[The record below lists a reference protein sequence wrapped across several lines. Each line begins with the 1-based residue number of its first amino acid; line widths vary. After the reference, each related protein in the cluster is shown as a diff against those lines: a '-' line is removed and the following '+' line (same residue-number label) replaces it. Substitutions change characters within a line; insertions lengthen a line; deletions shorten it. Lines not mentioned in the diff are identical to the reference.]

1 MLKMNLEENLSKI
14 LIIDYGSQ
22 FTQLIARRIRELGV
36 YSIIISHKK
45 IKLIDITKKKIS
57 GIILSG
63 GPLNVYQSNK
73 VKFDKKI
80 LTLGIPILGI
90 CFGHQVISKELGGKV
105 KKAKHREFGLAK
117 LKKLKNSMLTKN
129 FFTKNKSKTVWMSH
143 SDEVTKLAKGFKVIA
158 KTDNSKFSMIEN
170 LSKKFYGIQF
180 HPEVTHTEKGKII
193 LKNFIFSICKTKRNW
208 SSKNQKKILIQEV
221 QKNVRKSKV
230 ICALSGGVDSSVV
243 AKLIHQAIGKQLTCI
258 FVNTGLLRKNEEVQV
273 IRTFK
278 QKFKIN
284 LIYVDAKK
292 LFLNKLK
299 NVDDPEKKRK
309 IIGMLFI
316 KIFEKYAKKI
326 KNVKFLAQGTLY
338 PDLIESKS
346 VTGSQTSKIKSHHNV
361 GGLPKKMRLKLVEP
375 LRLLFKDEVRK
386 LGLELKLSKKIVLRH
401 PFPGPGLAIRIPGE
415 INENKIKIL
424 KEADE
429 IFINSL
435 REHNLYNKIWQ
446 AYAALLP
453 VKTVG
458 VMGDNRTYEYM
469 CLLRAITSE
478 DGMTADFFNFS
489 KQFMQLVSNK
499 IINNIKGIN
508 RVVYDITSKP
518 PSTIELE

>member
-1 MLKMNLEENLSKI
+1 MSLSGSLNKI
-14 LIIDYGSQ
+14 LIIDFGSQ
-22 FTQLIARRIRELGV
+22 FTQLIARRIREIGV
-36 YSIIISHKK
+36 YSEIISHKK
-45 IKLIDITKKKIS
+45 LNLKIDKKSIK

-63 GPLNVYQSNK
+63 GPLNVYESNK
-73 VKFDKKI
+73 VKFNKDIFNWK
-80 LTLGIPILGI
+80 IPILGI

-105 KKAKHREFGLAK
+105 KKAKNREFGLAK
-117 LKKLKNSMLTKN
+117 IKQLNKSKLTKN
-129 FFTKNKSKTVWMSH
+129 FFNENGSNKVWMSH
-143 SDEVTKLAKGFKVIA
+143 GDEVTKLARGFKVIA
-158 KTDNSKFSMIEN
+158 KTATSNFSIVENS
-170 LSKKFYGIQF
+170 SKKYYGIQF
-180 HPEVTHTEKGKII
+180 HPEVTHTYKGKII
-193 LKNFIFSICKTKRNW
+193 LKNFVFFICNFKSNW
-208 SSKNQKKILIQEV
+208 SSKNQKQILTQDIKNEV
-221 QKNVRKSKV
+221 GKSKV

-243 AKLIHQAIGKQLTCI
+243 AKLTHKAIGKQLICI
-258 FVNTGLLRKNEEVQV
+258 FVNTGLLRKKEEIEVV
-273 IRTFK
+273 KTFK
-278 QKFKIN
+278 KRFKIN

-299 NVDDPEKKRK
+299 RITDPEKKRK
-309 IIGMLFI
+309 IIGNLFI

-326 KNVKFLAQGTLY
+326 KNVEYLAQGTLY

-361 GGLPKKMRLKLVEP
+361 GGLPKQMKLKLIEP
-375 LRLLFKDEVRK
+375 LKYLFKDEVRK
-386 LGLELKLSKKIVLRH
+386 LGLELKLSKNIVLRH

-415 INENKIKIL
+415 VTENKVKIL
-424 KEADE
+424 KEADD
-429 IFINSL
+429 IFIESL
-435 REHNLYNKIWQ
+435 RKYNLYSKIWQ

-458 VMGDNRTYEYM
+458 VMGDNRTYEYI

-489 KQFMQLVSNK
+489 KDFMQLVSNK
-499 IINNIKGIN
+499 IINNIRGIN